1 MTTCCNHCRFR
12 IGVDTIGRI
21 FWILVVFAAGF
32 CLIIAL
38 EMLRRS
44 GCAPEGK
51 WEREAEP
58 EGRAPIAVANDN
70 PSGGR

>member
-1 MTTCCNHCRFR
+1 MATCCNHCRFR
-12 IGVDTIGRI
+12 IGVDTIGGI
-21 FWILVVFAAGF
+21 FWILVVFVATF
-32 CLIIAL
+32 WLIIAL

-44 GCAPEGK
+44 GRAPDGK